1 MKTIH
6 FDHSLFDTERS
17 YLQDLIGKDLCHIGS
32 NSIAIDPSH
41 PELWS
46 FHKWIEIANWSN
58 TTTLRLEYSYG
69 DTYNGND
76 FIELRIESIERER
89 RALNADVSFGGASK
103 FTIQKIETYGYEWD
117 STGRYGGPDILK
129 ENLLHDEQYN
139 EIATIENSLLLYG
152 ANGRRIWIECECPT
166 LDLIVSM
173 DEEYIRTKLGLSLP
187 EANGRVN
194 RKRVFQ

>member
-1 MKTIH
+1 MKTVH
-6 FDHSLFDTERS
+6 FDHSLFDTES
-17 YLQDLIGKDLCHIGS
+17 GYLQDLVGKGLCSIGS
-32 NSIAIDPSH
+32 DSVEIDASH
-41 PELWS
+41 PDSWD
-46 FHKWIEIANWSN
+46 FYKWIEIIDSN
-58 TTTLRLEYSYG
+58 NKILRLEYSY
-69 DTYNGND
+69 DETYNGND

-89 RALNADVSFGGASK
+89 RALNVDVRFRGASK
-103 FTIQKIETYGYEWD
+103 FTIHKIETYGYEWD
-117 STGRYGGPDILK
+117 STRRYRGPDIPK

-152 ANGRRIWIECECPT
+152 ANGKRIWIECECPT
-166 LDLIVSM
+166 LNLIVSM